1 MSTKSEDFST
11 MNIYQKLAMVQRA
24 VDIIQKDSSGYGY
37 RYVSEAELLPKINAE
52 VDKYGLTLYPG
63 IVPQTM
69 EVHPYSYEK
78 KGKKAGEKETV
89 NEFFTKA
96 DMIYTWVNN
105 DNPGEKIEVPWAM
118 VGDQGD
124 SSQAFGSALTYSERY
139 FLLKY
144 FHCATVNDDPD
155 KIRSEQK
162 EQRAKSE
169 LDDIL
174 SHVDEI
180 VQNVIAANPNA
191 REDIRSIV
199 TPYVNRRTAD
209 GKLVPTGNYFEIRK
223 KAQANA
229 LLTELKKRYVKG
241 DE

>member
-1 MSTKSEDFST
+1 MSTKSESFSA
-11 MNIYQKLAMVQRA
+11 MNIYQKLAMVQRT

-37 RYVSEAELLPKINAE
+37 RYVSEKELLPKINAE

-69 EVHPYSYEK
+69 EIHPYTYEK
-78 KGKKAGEKETV
+78 KGKKPGEKETV

-96 DMIYTWVNN
+96 DMVYTWVNN
-105 DNPGEKIEVPWAM
+105 DNPNEKIEVPWAM
-118 VGDQGD
+118 VGDQSD

-162 EQRAKSE
+162 ERRNKSE

-174 SHVDEI
+174 ASIDEI
-180 VQNVIAANPNA
+180 VQEVVAKNPDA
-191 REDIRSIV
+191 RNEIRNIV
-199 TPYVNRRTAD
+199 TPYVNKRTAD
-209 GKLVPTGNYFEIRK
+209 GNLVSTGNYFEIRK

-229 LLTELKKRYVKG
+229 LLEELRKKYAK
-241 DE
+241 EEK